1 MNTSHKNRKT
11 KKNRTQTN
19 RKLEST
25 LLSRNCS
32 PIVNGK
38 TEIPGSCFTAAALY
52 QLKEY
57 YNKHHPDSPILSKTP
72 SQLWHDFRLRFFSC
86 KREDCW
92 LKEIDNIELR
102 ENLEKF
108 LFAPPQPAEW
118 KKKPN
123 EWLSNFDIFEVLH
136 QYELTYPNFKVFG
149 PTPLDFDSRPKED
162 TGKCVW
168 EELCKFQLNKYLER
182 GITKLGV
189 VFNLDKHDQGG
200 SHWVSLFV
208 DLDEQFLFYLD
219 SAGNQIPKEIRNL
232 VKRIQSQGL
241 SLSTPLKL
249 KFYENYPLEHQLGN
263 TECGMYSLYFII
275 TMLTGETED
284 KVLRSAKDKIQFF
297 KRTRIPDK
305 YVSKY
310 RRIYFTA

>member
-1 MNTSHKNRKT
+1 MRKSQKHRRT
-11 KKNRTQTN
+11 KKNVTRSFQP
-19 RKLEST
+19 L
-25 LLSRNCS
+25 NCS

-38 TEIPGSCFTAAALY
+38 TEIAGSCFTAPALY

-57 YNKHHPDSPILSKTP
+57 YNKHHPSTPILSKTP
-72 SQLWHDFRLRFFSC
+72 SQLWHDFRTRFFSC

-92 LKEIDNIELR
+92 LKEIDNAELR

-108 LFAPPQPAEW
+108 LFAPSQPVEW

-136 QYELTYPNFKVFG
+136 QYELTHSTFKAIG
-149 PTPLDFDSRPKED
+149 PTPIDFDSRPKDES
-162 TGKCVW
+162 GKCVW
-168 EELCKFQLNKYLER
+168 EELCTFQLNNYLEK
-182 GITKLGV
+182 GKTKLGM
-189 VFNLDKHDQGG
+189 VFNLDKHDERG

-208 DLDEQFLFYLD
+208 DLEDWFLFYLD
-219 SAGNQIPKEIRNL
+219 SAGNQIPKEIRAL
-232 VKRIQSQGL
+232 VKRIQRQGM
-241 SLSTPLKL
+241 SLSPPLKF

-275 TMLTGETED
+275 TMLTGETEG
-284 KVLRSAKDKIQFF
+284 RTFRTAREKIEFF
-297 KRTRIPDK
+297 KKKRVPDK

-310 RRIYFTA
+310 RKIYFNV

>member
-1 MNTSHKNRKT
+1 MRKSQKHRRT
-11 KKNRTQTN
+11 KKNVTRSFQP
-19 RKLEST
+19 L
-25 LLSRNCS
+25 NCS

-38 TEIPGSCFTAAALY
+38 TEIAGSCFTAPALY

-57 YNKHHPDSPILSKTP
+57 YNKHNPSTPILSKTP
-72 SQLWHDFRLRFFSC
+72 SQLWHDFRTRFFSC

-92 LKEIDNIELR
+92 LKEIDNAELR

-108 LFAPPQPAEW
+108 LFAPSQPVEW

-136 QYELTYPNFKVFG
+136 QYELTHSTFKAIG
-149 PTPLDFDSRPKED
+149 PTPIDFDSRPKDES
-162 TGKCVW
+162 GKCVW
-168 EELCKFQLNKYLER
+168 EELCTFQLNNYLEK
-182 GITKLGV
+182 GKTKLGM
-189 VFNLDKHDQGG
+189 VFNLDKHDERG

-208 DLDEQFLFYLD
+208 DLEDWFLFYLD
-219 SAGNQIPKEIRNL
+219 SAGNRIPKEIRAL
-232 VKRIQSQGL
+232 VKRIQRQGM
-241 SLSTPLKL
+241 SLSPPLKF

-275 TMLTGETED
+275 TMLTGETEG
-284 KVLRSAKDKIQFF
+284 RTFRTAREKIEFF
-297 KRTRIPDK
+297 KKKRVPDK

-310 RRIYFTA
+310 RKIYFNV

>member
-1 MNTSHKNRKT
+1 MRKSQKHRRT
-11 KKNRTQTN
+11 KKNVTRSFQP
-19 RKLEST
+19 L
-25 LLSRNCS
+25 NCS

-38 TEIPGSCFTAAALY
+38 TEIAGSCFTAPALY

-57 YNKHHPDSPILSKTP
+57 YNKHHPSTPILSKTP
-72 SQLWHDFRLRFFSC
+72 SQLWHDFRTRFFSC

-92 LKEIDNIELR
+92 LKEIDNAELR

-108 LFAPPQPAEW
+108 LFAPSQPVEW

-136 QYELTYPNFKVFG
+136 QYELTHATFKAIG
-149 PTPLDFDSRPKED
+149 PTPIDFDSRPKDES
-162 TGKCVW
+162 GKCVW
-168 EELCKFQLNKYLER
+168 EELCTFQLNNYLEK
-182 GITKLGV
+182 GKTKLGM
-189 VFNLDKHDQGG
+189 VFNLDKHDERG

-208 DLDEQFLFYLD
+208 DLEDWFLFYLD
-219 SAGNQIPKEIRNL
+219 SAGNQIPKEIRAL
-232 VKRIQSQGL
+232 VKRIQRQGM
-241 SLSTPLKL
+241 SLSPPLKF

-275 TMLTGETED
+275 TMLTGETEG
-284 KVLRSAKDKIQFF
+284 RTFRTAREKIEFF
-297 KRTRIPDK
+297 KKKRVPDK

-310 RRIYFTA
+310 RKIYFNV